1 MDPMIAA
8 LLRPEAYGHPVEALE
23 LLETHASWVI
33 LTGPYAYKLKKPV
46 NFGFLDFSSSEQR
59 LHCCREELRLNRRL
73 SPELYLGLEPVHG
86 PAERAS
92 FQGDGPVIEHAVR
105 MRQFP
110 QSDLL
115 PAALARGAVGAAAF
129 DAFAEDLARF
139 QASAAVA
146 QPGSSFGTPEAVRAP
161 VDANLRALAAVPTA
175 QPALAQLA
183 PWVEAEFERLTPL
196 LAQRLRQ
203 GWIREGHGDLHLGNL
218 LLDGGRIAAFDCLE
232 FSPQL
237 RWIDTISE
245 LAFLAMDLA
254 ERGRPDLAH
263 RLRDRLLE
271 LTGDRQGLE
280 LWRWY
285 TVYRA
290 TVRAKVAA
298 LRGDQP
304 GLDAS
309 ERMAQRSDLKAY
321 LELALASTRTGPVAL
336 VLTHGPSGSGKSW
349 LSQEL
354 VERLGAIRLRSDVE
368 RKRPFG
374 LWGIPAVRERQG
386 DPYAPAVSEEL
397 FAQWLPALARQLLT
411 AGCLT
416 VVDATFGLR
425 RARRPLEEL
434 AHELGVPL
442 LILELQTPPELAR
455 SRIQARRRRGLDPS
469 DADLAVLEQQLRNWE
484 PLEGDERG
492 WTLRVP
498 TTAAGESDG
507 AATAALLLETLS
519 AAEPAAPLAPA
530 QGRPLDF

>member
-309 ERMAQRSDLKAY
+309 ERMAQRSDLMAY

-386 DPYAPAVSEEL
+386 DPYAPAVSGEL
-397 FAQWLPALARQLLT
+397 FAQWLPALARQLLK

-469 DADLAVLEQQLRNWE
+469 DADLAVLEQQLRDWE
-484 PLEGDERG
+484 PLEGEERG